1 LEQLQKISIKTI
13 KRKIQRVKQ
22 ISKGKLSGDGE
33 RQHVTIY
40 KEKRKN

>member
-1 LEQLQKISIKTI
+1 LEQLQKISIKAI
-13 KRKIQRVKQ
+13 KRKIQYVKQ

-40 KEKRKN
+40 KEKRKD